1 MDQPA
6 RTPRQIGAALKRRRK
21 LLGMSQDKL
30 GTRVRLR
37 QATISKLEAGDPGTK
52 LSTLLDT
59 LAGLGLELVIRE
71 RSSGQPDIED
81 LF

>member
-6 RTPRQIGAALKRRRK
+6 RTPRQIGAALQRRRK
-21 LLGMSQDKL
+21 LLGVSQEDL
-30 GTRVRLR
+30 GSRVQLR
-37 QATISKLEAGDPGTK
+37 QSTISKLESGDPGTK

-59 LAGLGLELVIRE
+59 LAGLGLEFVIRE
-71 RSSGQPDIED
+71 RSKDQPDIED